1 MAVAAVREVG
11 LHHGHGVPW
20 VPTMATWCTNGYTSE
35 SITPWLHHPS
45 DLWGRRPAYF
55 TLSLFALGICICEKH
70 QTLPLGKVSSLFLV
84 FAPHWYLYL
93 YRNGWICI
101 CWELDP
107 TGEGLLHSR
116 MTKCDEYPQFVKI
129 KIDNVDD
136 GWWR

>member
-1 MAVAAVREVG
+1 MAMVY
-11 LHHGHGVPW
+11 HGYQPWLHGVPM
-20 VPTMATWCTNGYTSE
+20 VTPVRALHLGYT
-35 SITPWLHHPS
+35 T
-45 DLWGRRPAYF
+45 
-55 TLSLFALGICICEKH
+55 H
-70 QTLPLGKVSSLFLV
+70 QTSGDSAQLASLSVYLHLVFVFAKIPDPPSGEGLQLV

-129 KIDNVDD
+129 KIENVDD
-136 GWWR
+136 GWRR